1 LYEREILG
9 TIQLAHHFHSA
20 YTRDQIYQFIGVS
33 LERSVFE
40 KRLDRL
46 VANLCLTEVD
56 GRLYM
61 PQAALDLPRRYRERK
76 SCSVRL
82 FNEHRSD
89 LRRLAAIPWIQ
100 FMGMTGANSF
110 ESCKEADDID
120 LFVITDRDRLWLTYL
135 VISAATRLMRKRG
148 VLCFNYLID
157 EDHLQLPTRSYFAAV
172 QMAQMIPI
180 FGSDRKAMLL
190 RANQWV
196 FDFLPNANRQI
207 TQRREYSLALYR
219 RQSALP
225 VLDGLCQRL
234 NYSVS
239 HRYRRRLIAKFP
251 QLIGKGV
258 ILSHG
263 LAKLHSKD
271 HSALYDLAR
280 APRAVN
286 ISF

>member
-1 LYEREILG
+1 MYEKEILG

-20 YTRDQIYQFIGVS
+20 YTRSQVYQFLGVN
-33 LERSVFE
+33 LERPVFE

-46 VANLCLTEVD
+46 LGNLCLVEVD

-61 PQAALDLPRRYRERK
+61 PGAALDLPHRYRERMG
-76 SCSVRL
+76 CSLRL
-82 FNEHRSD
+82 FNDHRSD

-100 FMGMTGANSF
+100 FIGMTGANSF
-110 ESCKEADDID
+110 ESCQEADDID

-135 VISAATRLMRKRG
+135 VIKAATRLMRKRG

-172 QMAQMIPI
+172 QMVQMIPI
-180 FGSDRKAMLL
+180 YGTAQQAMLL
-190 RANQWV
+190 RANRWV

-207 TQRREYSLALYR
+207 ALRREYSLVPYR
-219 RQSALP
+219 RRSALP
-225 VLDGLCQRL
+225 ALDGLCRRL

-239 HRYRRRLIAKFP
+239 HRYRKRLIAKFP
-251 QLIGKGV
+251 QLIGKGI

-271 HSALYDLAR
+271 HSSLYDLALV
-280 APRAVN
+280 PRAAF
-286 ISF
+286 S